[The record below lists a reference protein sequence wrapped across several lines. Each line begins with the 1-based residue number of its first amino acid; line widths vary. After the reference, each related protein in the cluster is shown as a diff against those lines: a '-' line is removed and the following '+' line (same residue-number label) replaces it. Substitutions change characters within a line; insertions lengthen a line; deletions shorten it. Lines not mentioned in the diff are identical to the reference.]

1 MPVKIINPRRFVVT
15 EFTPQRMIAIG
26 DYAIN
31 VIFSRI
37 NHAETVN
44 DTPAPPLVKAYRK
57 DGQEHGSRSYPL
69 RKVKRWGAK
78 PIRDL
83 LRTGRMRSAIQVTR
97 AGYNY
102 CILGFADPK
111 MAWRMHWN
119 QRRSRQWGLS
129 PKDRIVLSKYVFD
142 VSKASG
148 KIVRTERAA

>member
-37 NHAETVN
+37 NLAQTVN
-44 DTPAPPLVKAYRK
+44 DTPAPALKKAYRK

-69 RKVKRWGAK
+69 RKVKRWQSQ

-83 LRTGRMRSAIQVTR
+83 IRTGKMRASIRVTR

-102 CILGFADPK
+102 CILGFDDPK

-119 QRRSRQWGLS
+119 QKRSRQWGTS
-129 PKDRIVLSKYVFD
+129 PNDLEAI
-142 VSKASG
+142 G
-148 KIVRTERAA
+148 KFVYETSRGIVRTRSAA

>member
-1 MPVKIINPRRFVVT
+1 MPVQIINPRRFVVT
-15 EFTPQRMIAIG
+15 EFTPQRMIVIGNFAIG
-26 DYAIN
+26 T
-31 VIFSRI
+31 IFDRLSQ
-37 NHAETVN
+37 ALTVN
-44 DTPAPPLVKAYRK
+44 DTPAPELKKAYRK

-69 RKVKRWGAK
+69 RKVKRWGRK

-83 LRTGRMRSAIQVTR
+83 WRTGRMRSAIQVTR

-129 PKDRIVLSKYVFD
+129 PKDMDLLGRFVFGAFN
-142 VSKASG
+142 KQ
-148 KIVRTERAA
+148 KIVRTRSAA